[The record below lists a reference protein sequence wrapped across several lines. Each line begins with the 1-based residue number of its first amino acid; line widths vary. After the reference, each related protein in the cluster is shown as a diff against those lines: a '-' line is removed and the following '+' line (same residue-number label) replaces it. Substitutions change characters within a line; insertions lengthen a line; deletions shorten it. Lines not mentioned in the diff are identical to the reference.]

1 VIEQLDAVESGR
13 ADVAIAAISITQARE
28 ERVDFSHRYFESGLG
43 ILTKSG
49 SLSFADT
56 LSAAFSL
63 SLLRLFAFLLFS
75 ILIAG
80 HIIWLIERKRNE
92 AFPQSY
98 LHGVWEGIW
107 WAAVTVT
114 TVGYGDKTPTGRPGR
129 VFGILWMFAGLF
141 IIANFTAG
149 VTSQLTLQTLQG
161 SINGPDDLPGK
172 QIATVEG
179 STAAEWLAV
188 QRIGH
193 TAVET
198 IEEAITLLDS
208 EQVQAVV
215 YDHPVLLY
223 YTLQNENEDCIVPG
237 GSFNQEDYG
246 IALATGSPLREEIN
260 RALLTLFENGTYNR
274 IYNKW
279 YGIAAN

>member
-1 VIEQLDAVESGR
+1 
-13 ADVAIAAISITQARE
+13 
-28 ERVDFSHRYFESGLG
+28 
-43 ILTKSG
+43 
-49 SLSFADT
+49 
-56 LSAAFSL
+56 
-63 SLLRLFAFLLFS
+63 
-75 ILIAG
+75 
-80 HIIWLIERKRNE
+80 
-92 AFPQSY
+92 
-98 LHGVWEGIW
+98 
-107 WAAVTVT
+107 
-114 TVGYGDKTPTGRPGR
+114 
-129 VFGILWMFAGLF
+129 
-141 IIANFTAG
+141 
-149 VTSQLTLQTLQG
+149 
-161 SINGPDDLPGK
+161 
-172 QIATVEG
+172 
-179 STAAEWLAV
+179 V

-223 YTLQNENEDCIVPG
+223 YTLQNEDKDYIVPG

-279 YGIAAN
+279 YGTAAN